1 MRCYPL
7 ALILVGGGYGASW
20 AYKPH
25 NVAAESSQLKPLAR
39 ISHAH
44 LAHRRVIRRDD
55 RDSEDHGFESGKSK
69 AFRA

>member
-7 ALILVGGGYGASW
+7 ALNLVGGGHRASW

-25 NVAAESSQLKPLAR
+25 NVAAESSQLKSRAR
-39 ISHAH
+39 ISRAH

-55 RDSEDHGFESGKSK
+55 RDSERHGFESGKS
-69 AFRA
+69 